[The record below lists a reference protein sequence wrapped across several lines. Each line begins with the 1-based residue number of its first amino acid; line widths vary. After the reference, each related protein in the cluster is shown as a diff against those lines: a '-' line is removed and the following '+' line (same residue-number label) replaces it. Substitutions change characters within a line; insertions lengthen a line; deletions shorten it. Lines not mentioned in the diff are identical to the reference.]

1 MEGFLDSVRY
11 YVTRAVEQLDLGA
24 RQEQQLLTPRRE
36 IRFEC
41 TLPLDNGE
49 RATFI
54 GYRTQH
60 DDARGPM
67 KGGIRF
73 SPSVNADEVGAL
85 ASLMTWKTAVAD
97 LPYGGAKGGIDCDP
111 RQLSRGELQRLTRMW
126 TDQLHDLIGP
136 NRDIPAP
143 DLGTNAQTMA
153 WVVDQYAKY
162 HGWSPAVATGK
173 PLEIGGSPGRDAATG
188 RGVVAAMEM
197 VLADRRQEL
206 TGTRVAVQGFGNVG
220 SWTARLAADAG
231 GVVVAVSDIT
241 GAIRNAA
248 GLDIASLIEHVRA
261 TGGVVDYPNGES
273 FAGRDITSEPC
284 DVLVPAAIEGVITG
298 VNAADV
304 QANIVV
310 EGANGPTTP
319 EADEILRER
328 GVTIVPDIFANSG
341 GVTVSYFEW
350 VQNVQR
356 YSWTEER
363 VNEELHQRMAAG
375 YRQLSSEAQAA
386 GSSDLRAAAYRLAVG
401 RVAAATQLRS

>member
-1 MEGFLDSVRY
+1 MEGFLESVRY
-11 YVTRAVEQLDLGA
+11 YVTRAVAQLDLGD
-24 RQEQQLLTPRRE
+24 RMEHQLLTPRRE

-49 RATFI
+49 RATYI

-67 KGGIRF
+67 KGGIRYD
-73 SPSVNADEVGAL
+73 PAVNPDEVGAL

-111 RQLSRGELQRLTRMW
+111 RLLSRAELQRLTRIW
-126 TDQLHDLIGP
+126 TDQLHDVIGP

-143 DLGTNAQTMA
+143 DLGTKAQTMA

-162 HGWSPAVATGK
+162 HGWSPAVTTGK

-188 RGVVAAMEM
+188 RGVVEVMRL
-197 VLADRRQEL
+197 VLGDRKL
-206 TGTRVAVQGFGNVG
+206 DLAGTRIAVQGFGNVG
-220 SWTARLAADAG
+220 SWTARLAAIAG
-231 GVVVAVSDIT
+231 AKVVAISDIS
-241 GAIRNAA
+241 GAIRNPE
-248 GLDIASLIEHVRA
+248 GLDIPHVFEHVRT
-261 TGGVVDYPNGES
+261 TGGLAGYTNGDS
-273 FAGRDITSEPC
+273 FAGSEITAEPC
-284 DVLVPAAIEGVITG
+284 DILVPAAIEGVLTDA
-298 VNAADV
+298 NAADV
-304 QANIVV
+304 RAAIVI

-319 EADEILRER
+319 EADEILRRR
-328 GVTIVPDIFANSG
+328 GITVVPDIFANGG

-363 VNEELHQRMAAG
+363 VNKELQQRMANG
-375 YRQLSSEAQAA
+375 YRRLVSEATAA
-386 GSSDLRAAAYRLAVG
+386 GDNDLRAAAFRLAIG